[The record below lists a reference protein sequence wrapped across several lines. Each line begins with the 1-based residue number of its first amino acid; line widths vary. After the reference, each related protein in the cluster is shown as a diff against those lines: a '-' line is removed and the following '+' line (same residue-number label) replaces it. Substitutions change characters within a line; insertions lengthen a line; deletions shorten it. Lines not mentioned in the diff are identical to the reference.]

1 MNGFRALLVA
11 QFLSA
16 FVDNMILF
24 VAQAILVR
32 DAFPG
37 WYLQLVQATILF
49 ANNLL
54 SPWAG
59 RIADRFAKRLVLIG
73 ANVVKCGGVG
83 LLLAGADPAIGYAVV
98 GVGAVL
104 YSPAKY
110 GILPFLANSDQ
121 QLLQANAQVEG
132 TTILA
137 ILAGAVAG
145 GWLADHSIILALTVC
160 ILFYVGSATLCWGIP
175 SDPYNGDIKFRN
187 AIPDFLR
194 DLSRVLQVPRG
205 RFSLLGTGGFWMASA
220 VLRLAVFS
228 WLPVAFGIRDNTTIG
243 LMITLSGVGLVVGA
257 ALTPRLIPVGHTI
270 RVIGCGAL
278 MGSCLLLLPWSP
290 GLTLALLIQTICGS
304 FGGMYV
310 IPLNAM
316 LQRVGEQ
323 TVGTGKI
330 VAIQNFAENT
340 LMLAGVLA
348 FLAASMTGVP
358 VVWSMSANGLVLL
371 LIVAKLYLQQQSCRT
386 NA

>member
-37 WYLQLVQATILF
+37 WYLQLVQATFLF
-49 ANNLL
+49 AYILL

-73 ANVVKCGGVG
+73 GNVVKCGGVG

-160 ILFYVGSATLCWGIP
+160 ILFYVGSATLCLGIP
-175 SDPYNGDIKFRN
+175 SDPYNSDIMFRN
-187 AIPDFLR
+187 AIPYF
-194 DLSRVLQVPRG
+194 
-205 RFSLLGTGGFWMASA
+205 
-220 VLRLAVFS
+220 
-228 WLPVAFGIRDNTTIG
+228 
-243 LMITLSGVGLVVGA
+243 
-257 ALTPRLIPVGHTI
+257 
-270 RVIGCGAL
+270 
-278 MGSCLLLLPWSP
+278 
-290 GLTLALLIQTICGS
+290 
-304 FGGMYV
+304 
-310 IPLNAM
+310 
-316 LQRVGEQ
+316 
-323 TVGTGKI
+323 
-330 VAIQNFAENT
+330 
-340 LMLAGVLA
+340 
-348 FLAASMTGVP
+348 
-358 VVWSMSANGLVLL
+358 
-371 LIVAKLYLQQQSCRT
+371 
-386 NA
+386 

>member
-1 MNGFRALLVA
+1 MNGFHALLVA

-37 WYLQLVQATILF
+37 WYLQLVQATFLF
-49 ANNLL
+49 AYILL

-73 ANVVKCGGVG
+73 GNVVKCGGVG

-160 ILFYVGSATLCWGIP
+160 ILFYVGSATLCLGIP
-175 SDPYNGDIKFRN
+175 SDPYNSDIMFRN

-278 MGSCLLLLPWSP
+278 MVVVCCCCP
-290 GLTLALLIQTICGS
+290 G
-304 FGGMYV
+304 
-310 IPLNAM
+310 
-316 LQRVGEQ
+316 R
-323 TVGTGKI
+323 
-330 VAIQNFAENT
+330 
-340 LMLAGVLA
+340 
-348 FLAASMTGVP
+348 
-358 VVWSMSANGLVLL
+358 LV
-371 LIVAKLYLQQQSCRT
+371 
-386 NA
+386 